1 MEYTQIL
8 QMDEKDNEIVNILTR
23 TGMARNTAKVFV
35 AIKELNN
42 LDTKQIMQFTGIMQ
56 PQISV
61 AVRQLIDI
69 GYVESTSKQTENRG
83 RPISYFSLKKSID
96 EIIDDMEMIV
106 QEKINHEKQNIE
118 RLKELTENYIYDE

>member
-35 AIKELNN
+35 AIKELDNP
-42 LDTKQIMQFTGIMQ
+42 DTKQIMQFTGIMQ

-61 AVRQLIDI
+61 AVRKLRELDYIN
-69 GYVESTSKQTENRG
+69 VETDQTENRG
-83 RPISYFSLKKSID
+83 RPISYFSLKKSMS
-96 EIIDDMEMIV
+96 EIINDMEMIV
-106 QEKINHEKQNIE
+106 QERINTEKQNIE

>member
-1 MEYTQIL
+1 MEYTSVPK
-8 QMDEKDNEIVNILTR
+8 MDEKDNEIVDILTR

-35 AIKELNN
+35 AIKELDNP
-42 LDTKQIMQFTGIMQ
+42 DTRQIMQFTGIMQ

-61 AVRQLIDI
+61 AVRQLIDM
-69 GYVESTSKQTENRG
+69 GYVESKTEQTENRG

-96 EIIDDMEMIV
+96 EIISDIEETV
-106 QEKINHEKQNIE
+106 QKKIDTEKQNIE

>member
-1 MEYTQIL
+1 MEYTQIA

-42 LDTKQIMQFTGIMQ
+42 PDTKQIMQFTSIMQ

-61 AVRQLIDI
+61 AVRQLIDM
-69 GYVESTSKQTENRG
+69 GYVESKIEQTENRG
-83 RPISYFSLKKSID
+83 RPISYFLLRKTID
-96 EIIDDMEMIV
+96 EIISDIEKTV
-106 QEKINHEKQNIE
+106 QKKIDAEKQDIE
-118 RLKELTENYIYDE
+118 RLRELTENYIYDE

>member
-1 MEYTQIL
+1 MEYTQIA

-61 AVRQLIDI
+61 AVRQLINM
-69 GYVESTSKQTENRG
+69 GYVESKTEQTENRG
-83 RPISYFSLKKSID
+83 RPISYFSLRKTID
-96 EIIDDMEMIV
+96 EIISDIEETV
-106 QEKINHEKQNIE
+106 QRKIDSETQNIA
-118 RLKELTENYIYDE
+118 RLRELTENYIYDE

>member
-1 MEYTQIL
+1 MEYTQIP

-23 TGMARNTAKVFV
+23 TGMARNTSKVFV

-42 LDTKQIMQFTGIMQ
+42 PDTKQMMQFTGIMQ

-61 AVRQLIDI
+61 AVRQLIDM
-69 GYVESTSKQTENRG
+69 GYVESKTEQTENRG
-83 RPISYFSLKKSID
+83 RPISYFSFCVPIEDILSDLTMRVLVKID
-96 EIIDDMEMIV
+96 A
-106 QEKINHEKQNIE
+106 EKQKIE

>member
-1 MEYTQIL
+1 MEYTQIA

-23 TGMARNTAKVFV
+23 IGMAKNTAKVFV

-42 LDTKQIMQFTGIMQ
+42 PDTKQIMQFTGIMQ

-61 AVRQLIDI
+61 AVRQLIDM

-83 RPISYFSLKKSID
+83 RPISYFSFKNSIT
-96 EIIDDMEMIV
+96 EIINGIELMV
-106 QEKINHEKQNIE
+106 EKRINAEKRELE
-118 RLKELTENYIYDE
+118 RLRELTENYIYDK